1 MIRTMIKASR
11 LHDVRKFLE
20 TYGYAGFRASGL
32 VEEGDGFMD
41 GFPKRE
47 IWMIERAGGGQVA
60 SIKIQITEESTPRFV
75 AMAIISAIEKW
86 IKSI

>member
-11 LHDVRKFLE
+11 LHEVRKFLE
-20 TYGYAGFRASGL
+20 AYGYSAFCAYGL
-32 VEEGDGFMD
+32 IEEG
-41 GFPKRE
+41 KRE
-47 IWMIERAGGGQVA
+47 VWVIEHAGGVPIA

-86 IKSI
+86 RKSI

>member
-20 TYGYAGFRASGL
+20 AYGYAGFCASGL
-32 VEEGDGFMD
+32 VEDGM
-41 GFPKRE
+41 RE

-86 IKSI
+86 RKSI

>member
-20 TYGYAGFRASGL
+20 AYGYAGFCASGL
-32 VEEGDGFMD
+32 VEEGD

-60 SIKIQITEESTPRFV
+60 SIKIQIAEESTPRFV

-86 IKSI
+86 RKSI